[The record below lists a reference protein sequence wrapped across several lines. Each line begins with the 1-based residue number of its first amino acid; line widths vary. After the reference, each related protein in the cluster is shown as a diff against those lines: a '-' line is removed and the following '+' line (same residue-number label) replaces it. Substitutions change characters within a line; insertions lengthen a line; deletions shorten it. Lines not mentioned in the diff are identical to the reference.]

1 MAWLR
6 LSKLLSK
13 TPVQLSSQAR
23 ETISENGSN
32 ISVKKKQTGV
42 IIFVVYTVCTFTFC
56 VKTDRIQ

>member
-1 MAWLR
+1 MAWLI

-23 ETISENGSN
+23 EFQKRKAIL
-32 ISVKKKQTGV
+32 VLKKQTGV